1 MIEQLT
7 VLLENEKGCTFT
19 LCRILRTQTST
30 CTTSLSPIRRTS
42 ASFASSAIPRNAP
55 RVLGG
60 GLSRPRRRGLAV
72 RVPNVAGGLAS
83 LLEAIDECGS
93 NVEYGYC
100 FSRGEETAIDVLK
113 VADAS
118 IEATLSEKGFD
129 IVKAEEVYALD
140 E

>member
-1 MIEQLT
+1 MSSLPFFSRDLANADVNMHDLFVADTSDFGI
-7 VLLENEKGCTFT
+7 V
-19 LCRILRTQTST
+19 RIFCDT
-30 CTTSLSPIRRTS
+30 PRR
-42 ASFASSAIPRNAP
+42 AA
-55 RVLGG
+55 RVLEEAGY
-60 GLSRPRRRGLAV
+60 RARVVEVLAV

>member
-7 VLLENEKGCTFT
+7 V
-19 LCRILRTQTST
+19 RIFCDT
-30 CTTSLSPIRRTS
+30 PRR
-42 ASFASSAIPRNAP
+42 AA
-55 RVLGG
+55 RVLEEAGY
-60 GLSRPRRRGLAV
+60 RARVVEVLAV